1 VFTDILAAGQSYA
14 EAMAALY
21 RGNREQQAADAESG
35 AGPDVTEG
43 AGEPQP
49 ETARALWLP
58 DSAAN
63 ELRRYLE
70 AADLASIRTT
80 LSRMNE
86 DLTASG
92 SPQFLSRCMLYDL
105 FNTVLRV
112 ASHHHLD
119 LESVLGPDTYL
130 FLSRSHQTIEA
141 LFEALARACE
151 NLASHIRTGSPT
163 TTRIVGEALRII
175 RERHTDASF
184 GAETLA
190 EELGVTVPHLSRTFK
205 KARAETIS
213 EHVWRLRFER
223 AKTLLEE
230 SHAPINEIAS
240 AVGYADISAFIRRFR
255 REAGIS
261 PGRYRQRL

>member
-14 EAMAALY
+14 EAMEALY
-21 RGNREQQAADAESG
+21 KAGADRARASARPEREAHEASAGQEAE
-35 AGPDVTEG
+35 P
-43 AGEPQP
+43 
-49 ETARALWLP
+49 ALWLP
-58 DSAAN
+58 HSAADQ
-63 ELRRYLE
+63 LRRHLE

-80 LSRMNE
+80 LAQMSRE
-86 DLTASG
+86 LTASG

-141 LFEALARACE
+141 LFDTLGRACE
-151 NLASHIRTGSPT
+151 NLASHIRTGSPIT
-163 TTRIVGEALRII
+163 VQVVTDALRII
-175 RERHTDASF
+175 GARYADASF
-184 GAETLA
+184 AVETLA
-190 EELGVTVPHLSRTFK
+190 TELGVSVPHLSRTFK
-205 KARAETIS
+205 KARGETIS
-213 EHVWRLRFER
+213 EYVWRLRYER

-230 SHAPINEIAS
+230 SHAPINEIAV

-255 REAGIS
+255 REAGVS
-261 PGRYRQRL
+261 PGKYRRQL